1 MVIEKL
7 SPKKGTM
14 KVPLGEFYNGLP
26 NLTKYQ
32 DFHYTRE
39 YWYDGRLFYI
49 GKIKGENHISM
60 YEAETGGLAGGYVKS
75 IKEVIQRFKESLTA
89 SGVSIHEI
97 IRRYKLRYH
106 LIETWEISLFII

>member
-14 KVPLGEFYNGLP
+14 KIPLWDFYNGLP
-26 NLTKYQ
+26 NFKYK
-32 DFHYTRE
+32 DFQYTHE

-49 GKIKGENHISM
+49 GKLKGEHHISM
-60 YEAETGGLAGGYVKS
+60 YEAETGGLAGGYVKT
-75 IKEVIQRFKESLTA
+75 IKEVIQRFKESLKA

-97 IRRYKLRYH
+97 VRRYKSRYN
-106 LIETWEISLFII
+106 LIDTWETSLLII